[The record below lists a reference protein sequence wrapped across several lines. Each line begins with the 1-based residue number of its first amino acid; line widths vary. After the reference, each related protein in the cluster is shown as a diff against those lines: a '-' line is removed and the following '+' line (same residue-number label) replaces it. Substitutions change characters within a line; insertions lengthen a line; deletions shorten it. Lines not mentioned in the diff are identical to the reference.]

1 MCVSKQK
8 ALIWY
13 DDRTSV
19 AQLVVVESKQHKQWR
34 FALLLSLSHRL
45 FLPADGPGDEH
56 TTSSRRFLFVSFG
69 VGQEHFFA
77 LLIIM
82 NNVNLRITTSKD
94 TFRQVVGDFPSMWGG
109 KHSKHR

>member
-56 TTSSRRFLFVSFG
+56 TSSRRFFFVNFG
-69 VGQEHFFA
+69 VGQEHLFA

-82 NNVNLRITTSKD
+82 NNVNLRITTSIS
-94 TFRQVVGDFPSMWGG
+94 FFEGG
-109 KHSKHR
+109 RLFVKSHYY